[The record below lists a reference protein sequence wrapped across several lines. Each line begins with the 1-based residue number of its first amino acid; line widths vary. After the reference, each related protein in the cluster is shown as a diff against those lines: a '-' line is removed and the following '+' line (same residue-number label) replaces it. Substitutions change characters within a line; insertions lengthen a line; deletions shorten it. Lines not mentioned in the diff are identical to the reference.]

1 MCCWHT
7 ANIPRAE
14 WSIQWVSVSLFIC
27 LQVKDISSSR
37 AQIFCF
43 FSPTKWIRKSE
54 LKSTPVNT
62 SNYILGSENK
72 GDLVQKN
79 VVMLVESLFTLW
91 LQSLSGLNV
100 FIWIDYIY
108 IYAFSRCFY
117 PKRLTVHLGYNFFC
131 QYMCS
136 LGIEPTTFAL
146 LTQCSTTEPQEH
158 IPVAQWL
165 ISLIYNWYRLWK
177 A

>member
-14 WSIQWVSVSLFIC
+14 WSIQWVSVSHFIC

-43 FSPTKWIRKSE
+43 FQQQKSE

-72 GDLVQKN
+72 GRVGDLFQKN

-100 FIWIDYIY
+100 FIWIYIVCGRHRTVKCPFNHICPRSMIGCPACLSMY
-108 IYAFSRCFY
+108 DLYTSVHPVHADMISAFHYTEEASRECK
-117 PKRLTVHLGYNFFC
+117 P
-131 QYMCS
+131 
-136 LGIEPTTFAL
+136 L
-146 LTQCSTTEPQEH
+146 L
-158 IPVAQWL
+158 L
-165 ISLIYNWYRLWK
+165 L
-177 A
+177 

>member
-1 MCCWHT
+1 MQQNVLLAHSKY
-7 ANIPRAE
+7 PE
-14 WSIQWVSVSLFIC
+14 GWVEFSVSISFSLYLLTSQGHFIKQSTGF
-27 LQVKDISSSR
+27 LL
-37 AQIFCF
+37 

-72 GDLVQKN
+72 GDLVQKD

-117 PKRLTVHLGYNFFC
+117 PKRLTVHLGYIFFC

-146 LTQCSTTEPQEH
+146 LTQCSTTEP
-158 IPVAQWL
+158 WL

>member
-14 WSIQWVSVSLFIC
+14 WSIQWVSVSHFIC

-37 AQIFCF
+37 AQVFCF
-43 FSPTKWIRKSE
+43 FSPTKWKSE

-100 FIWIDYIY
+100 FIWIDIVCGRRRNVKCLSNHICPRATIGCPACLSMYDLHTSVHPVHADMIRHQRVSLHRRSK
-108 IYAFSRCFY
+108 SR
-117 PKRLTVHLGYNFFC
+117 
-131 QYMCS
+131 M
-136 LGIEPTTFAL
+136 
-146 LTQCSTTEPQEH
+146 
-158 IPVAQWL
+158 
-165 ISLIYNWYRLWK
+165 
-177 A
+177 